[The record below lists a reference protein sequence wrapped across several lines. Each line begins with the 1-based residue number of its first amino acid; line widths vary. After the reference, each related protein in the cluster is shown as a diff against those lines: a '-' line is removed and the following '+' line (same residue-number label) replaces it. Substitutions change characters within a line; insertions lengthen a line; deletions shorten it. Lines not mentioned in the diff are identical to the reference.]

1 MLGLLDHDVLSSIE
15 VPYLPERYASLLDP
29 EREGNFE
36 AFVAAKREADKFD
49 MDIFEFKSLD
59 VQPSSGNRTSSVSIT
74 GVTPTPSIRIADKR
88 TAVQH
93 GTSQPPSKIHRIEER
108 VFANP
113 QCREEASGGLVI
125 GCFNSRFEYI
135 PFSSFHSLHSLR
147 CLDFV
152 RPR

>member
-1 MLGLLDHDVLSSIE
+1 MHEIQMLGLLDHDVLSSIE

-49 MDIFEFKSLD
+49 MEIFEFKSLD

-93 GTSQPPSKIHRIEER
+93 RTSQPPSKIHRIEEGPHPSEGESLPIPS
-108 VFANP
+108 A
-113 QCREEASGGLVI
+113 EKKLLAASLSGASTGDL
-125 GCFNSRFEYI
+125 STS
-135 PFSSFHSLHSLR
+135 P
-147 CLDFV
+147 
-152 RPR
+152 